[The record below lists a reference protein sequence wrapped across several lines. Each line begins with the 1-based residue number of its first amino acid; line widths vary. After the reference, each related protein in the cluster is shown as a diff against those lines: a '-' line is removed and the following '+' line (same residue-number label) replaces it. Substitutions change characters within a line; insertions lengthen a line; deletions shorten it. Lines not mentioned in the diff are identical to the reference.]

1 MSAAIEGRRL
11 LWMTQSIFVLQSRL
25 ERGSISPTGY
35 QAGESL
41 QEKIV

>member
-1 MSAAIEGRRL
+1 
-11 LWMTQSIFVLQSRL
+11 MTQSIFVVQSQL

-41 QEKIV
+41 QEKLFERTP